1 MKEKIG
7 ILLSVYNGDKVEFVK
22 LAINSILNQTYTN
35 YFLFIGV
42 DGPISDDLNKCLLS
56 FKFDKRVKI
65 IRYKENRGLTKVLND
80 LLGICF
86 EYKLNYIARMDA
98 DDISLP
104 HRIAKQLEYMLNNPN
119 IDVVGGAIEEIDEMG
134 NSYGKVIHYPLDHKS
149 CYKFFKRR
157 DPLAHPAV
165 LFRNTFF
172 KKAGLYNKEYIK
184 NQDTVLWLEGFKN
197 GCKFANLEDI
207 VLKFRMDSFF
217 FRKRRGGFKRA
228 KELLLIRIKVS
239 KELNYGIIG
248 ILYAIILFSIT
259 IAPTFIRKITYKYL
273 R

>member
-1 MKEKIG
+1 MNNLA
-7 ILLSVYNGDKVEFVK
+7 ILLPIYLNDKADYLK
-22 LAINSILNQTYTN
+22 QTINSLRDQTFKN
-35 YFLFIGV
+35 FDVIFLI
-42 DGPISDDLNKCLLS
+42 DGPISNELNDLIIETKDINAIILR
-56 FKFDKRVKI
+56 FDK
-65 IRYKENRGLTKVLND
+65 NRGLPSVLND
-80 LLGICF
+80 GI
-86 EYKLNYIARMDA
+86 EYCIKNNYQFIGRIDA
-98 DDISLP
+98 DDIALP
-104 HRIAKQLEYMLNNPN
+104 DRFEKQMKYLIENVE

-248 ILYAIILFSIT
+248 IFYAIILFSIT